1 MANPFSMDETER
13 GLGVETH
20 TTPAGAIQNGKKEQQ
35 EGVGETNSISI
46 RPSTTQHTPNSSP
59 PKTASFLSSLFS
71 KSKTS
76 SDRSQANDQTSTVHE
91 PTQMGGSVGEPRVEE
106 TPAAVPHA
114 NVIPAYGVNAFYAL
128 PTVDGGGGQMGGV
141 TAGVGKEMDAGTQPS
156 TATGGNTPTRPISS
170 PSSSPRPVTLCLA
183 IDGERREGGEGEDGV
198 GGGLVVLNSSRFFT
212 TETSHKLRQEF
223 VRKEFMLLSVSSMIT
238 FLVTLLFT
246 IWREATIWLRSNGWF
261 MWVCLVFGIVLI
273 IVLAIF
279 RRVAKIFPLSLIVV
293 LLLGGIFG
301 VVLGYVVT
309 VSGSVVVSTA
319 AAQVVII
326 VIVLCILGFQ
336 HMLDVTGMLTYLVV
350 LLLTALQY
358 GLSVAIFRFYSS
370 WSDLLYAAIGVYLV
384 CTYIVFHMQRVVGGR
399 HIKHRFAVK
408 QWSFAAL
415 CLYLDV
421 VSCCLALGKYLTC
434 GRCCRRF

>member
-114 NVIPAYGVNAFYAL
+114 N
-128 PTVDGGGGQMGGV
+128 
-141 TAGVGKEMDAGTQPS
+141 MDAGTQPS